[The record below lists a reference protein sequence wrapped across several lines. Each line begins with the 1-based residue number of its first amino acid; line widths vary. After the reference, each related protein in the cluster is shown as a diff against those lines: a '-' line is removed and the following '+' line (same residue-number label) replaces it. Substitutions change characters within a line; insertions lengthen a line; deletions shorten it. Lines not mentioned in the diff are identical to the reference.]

1 MFLMNIEKENLL
13 KIEFNSKKKGNN
25 KETYKVVTRG
35 SIYTCKNRIGNYY
48 LKCYNCFSWL
58 RRKGGEEKKKRKKRG
73 IDRLNLLLSTKSQ
86 SSDMYFL
93 FSGQAV
99 DQAREKRAGISL
111 LSRRRG
117 E

>member
-35 SIYTCKNRIGNYY
+35 SIYMCKNRIGNYY

-58 RRKGGEEKKKRKKRG
+58 RRKGGEEEKKKK
-73 IDRLNLLLSTKSQ
+73 
-86 SSDMYFL
+86 
-93 FSGQAV
+93 
-99 DQAREKRAGISL
+99 EKRNRSIKPVTLNEVSIIGYIFSVFRT
-111 LSRRRG
+111 SC
-117 E
+117 

>member
-13 KIEFNSKKKGNN
+13 KIEFNSKKKKSVKGNN

-58 RRKGGEEKKKRKKRG
+58 RRKGGEEKKKKERKEES
-73 IDRLNLLLSTKSQ
+73 ID
-86 SSDMYFL
+86 
-93 FSGQAV
+93 
-99 DQAREKRAGISL
+99 
-111 LSRRRG
+111 
-117 E
+117 